1 VFGSERGLHAISEE
15 LASEIDR
22 SNDVVQWFQRRPR
35 RRGKPGRRRGQHGD
49 EGGCLARRS
58 GQDVPVVRAQRAV

>member
-1 VFGSERGLHAISEE
+1 VLVVREDCAYTSPAR
-15 LASEIDR
+15 SEIDR
-22 SNDVVQWFQRRPR
+22 SNDVVQWFQRRLR
-35 RRGKPGRRRGQHGD
+35 RRGQSGRRRGRRGE